1 MGNSALHMKSSLQDL
16 ANLIAHHTEDIRE
29 NQLLWH
35 PEGKWSV
42 ADILEHLSLTYS
54 GTKIVFDRCL
64 QSGKPSAT
72 APTLRDRLAAFLV
85 TRLGYLPS
93 GRQAPA
99 GTRPKGIP
107 AEKALSEIANN
118 ILAMDESI
126 GACERQFGSNVKIV
140 NHPIL
145 GPFTADEWRRFHCVH
160 GKHHLRQIRH
170 LRMLM
175 EVKGRHP
182 AQA

>member
-1 MGNSALHMKSSLQDL
+1 MKSSLQDL

-42 ADILEHLSLTYS
+42 AEILEHLSLTYS

-72 APTLRDRLAAFLV
+72 APTLRDRLATFLV

-107 AEKALSEIANN
+107 AEKALSDIAKN
-118 ILAMDESI
+118 IQAMDESI
-126 GACERQFGSNVKIV
+126 GACERRFGSNVKIV
-140 NHPIL
+140 AHPIL
-145 GPFTADEWRRFHCVH
+145 GAFTAEEWRRFHCVH

-175 EVKGRHP
+175 EAQGQHP
-182 AQA
+182 DQA